1 MIPGRMQPHTRRP
14 RKRYQEDTKQWTG
27 ISKSP
32 PDAQT
37 NGQRLSMLPSRPS
50 KDFKKTILKSDVLV
64 VFACEGFVRRVT
76 HASCGQ
82 HTHHLC
88 DLRLMFRD
96 ICMWRHIYLLTESR
110 TDMRPEILQIR
121 IPPHHSTT
129 AARPVAER
137 LTHVAS

>member
-110 TDMRPEILQIR
+110 TDMRPEILD
-121 IPPHHSTT
+121 PYTS
-129 AARPVAER
+129 
-137 LTHVAS
+137 ASQYYGPSPSDLHT